1 MTKNRVFYFD
11 ALRAMAII
19 GIVFCHVS
27 VPFVSQN
34 LNNSNLYAVAF
45 FDCFRDFSIPIF
57 VMLSGILLL
66 NRTESFKIFFKKRLS
81 RLLIPFVFW
90 AIIYILYS
98 SDFTLSNICN
108 IFFGQ
113 SGTLGVTF
121 WFIWMI
127 ILMYIGIFI
136 INKAVSFLNESSKD
150 KFFYLLTM
158 FSLIYFTIIHF
169 DLFSPFVSKIVYFAS
184 FITYIIIGY
193 FIANYSFIGEKINGH
208 KVVFLT
214 LIASVLSY
222 CYYVFG
228 VVVPGSFNAHA
239 FVISSYFNF
248 LLLFISINVFVLFKY
263 LSKSRIMDKIE
274 NSHVGNAVILISK
287 YSFGIYLVHYLI
299 IDILRY
305 NFLIHM
311 TSPNP
316 LIWIPLIVIVT
327 LIICLLILWVLSQIP
342 YLNKFSG
349 VN

>member
-34 LNNSNLYAVAF
+34 LNNPYLYGVAF
-45 FDCFRDFSIPIF
+45 FDCLRDFSIPIF

-66 NRTESFKIFFKKRLS
+66 NRTESFKVFFKKRLS

-90 AIIYILYS
+90 AMIYIAYTG
-98 SDFTLSNICN
+98 DFTFSNMCN

-127 ILMYIGIFI
+127 ILMYVLIFI
-136 INKAVSFLNESSKD
+136 INKTVSFIDESSKD
-150 KFFYLLTM
+150 RFFYLLTVL
-158 FSLIYFTIIHF
+158 SLIYFAIIRLGF
-169 DLFSPFVSKIVYFAS
+169 FYPLVSKIVYFAS
-184 FITYIIIGY
+184 FITFIIIGY
-193 FIANYSFIGEKINGH
+193 FIANYSFIGEKINGN
-208 KVVFLT
+208 KIVFLT

-228 VVVPGSFNAHA
+228 FVVPRSFNAHA
-239 FVISSYFNF
+239 FVIPGYFNF
-248 LLLFISINVFVLFKY
+248 MLLFVSINVFVFFKY
-263 LSKSRIMDKIE
+263 LSKTMFMNKIE
-274 NSHVGNAVILISK
+274 SSHIGNAVTLISK

-299 IDILRY
+299 IDIFRS
-305 NFLIHM
+305 NFLIHI
-311 TSPNP
+311 SNPNP
-316 LIWIPLIVIVT
+316 LIWIPLIVIVI
-327 LIICLLILWVLSQIP
+327 LIICLLILWVFSKIP
-342 YLNKFSG
+342 YLNNFSG
-349 VN
+349 VK

>member
-19 GIVFCHVS
+19 GIVFCHIS

-34 LNNSNLYAVAF
+34 LNNPNLYAVAF

-98 SDFTLSNICN
+98 SDFSLSNICN
-108 IFFGQ
+108 IIFGQ
-113 SGTLGVTF
+113 SGTLGVIF

-136 INKAVSFLNESSKD
+136 LNKTVSFLDESSKD

-158 FSLIYFTIIHF
+158 LSLIYFAIIQF
-169 DLFSPFVSKIVYFAS
+169 GLFSPFISKIVYFAS
-184 FITYIIIGY
+184 FITFIIIGY
-193 FIANYSFIGEKINGH
+193 FIANYNFIGEKINGD
-208 KVVFLT
+208 KIVFLT

-222 CYYVFG
+222 CYYVFC
-228 VVVPGSFNAHA
+228 VVVPRSFYAHS
-239 FVISSYFNF
+239 FMISSYFNF
-248 LLLFISINVFVLFKY
+248 SSFSTAIVYHISLYF
-263 LSKSRIMDKIE
+263 SS
-274 NSHVGNAVILISK
+274 
-287 YSFGIYLVHYLI
+287 IYLKQGLWI
-299 IDILRY
+299 KLK
-305 NFLIHM
+305 IHM
-311 TSPNP
+311 
-316 LIWIPLIVIVT
+316 LEM
-327 LIICLLILWVLSQIP
+327 
-342 YLNKFSG
+342 
-349 VN
+349 